1 MKTTRLIICILILS
15 ISAGKLYSQD
25 RVKAGFGVTVVQS
38 QPQYPGGEDSLISFL
53 KNNLRYPQEA
63 KLAWIQGRVFVGFL
77 IDYTGKIKDIKVLSG
92 VNQQLDDE
100 ALRVVHMMPEWIPGK
115 IGETNVDTRYILPI
129 EFVMPKRNK
138 EQQKL
143 FFESKPRCDRIMVRN
158 FFVMGSVICR
168 INIF

>member
-1 MKTTRLIICILILS
+1 MKTTRLIICLLMLS
-15 ISAGKLYSQD
+15 ISVGKLYAQD
-25 RVKAGFGVTVVQS
+25 HVKAGFGVTVVQS
-38 QPQYPGGEDSLISFL
+38 QPQFPGGEDSLISFL

-63 KLAWIQGRVFVGFL
+63 KLAWIHGRVFVGFL

-138 EQQKL
+138 E
-143 FFESKPRCDRIMVRN
+143 
-158 FFVMGSVICR
+158 
-168 INIF
+168 

>member
-1 MKTTRLIICILILS
+1 MKTTRLIICLLVLS
-15 ISAGKLYSQD
+15 TSAGELYAQD

-38 QPQYPGGEDSLISFL
+38 QPQFPGGEDSLISFL

-77 IDYTGKIKDIKVLSG
+77 IDYTGKIKEIKVLSG

-129 EFVMPKRNK
+129 EFIMPKRNK
-138 EQQKL
+138 E
-143 FFESKPRCDRIMVRN
+143 
-158 FFVMGSVICR
+158 
-168 INIF
+168 

>member
-1 MKTTRLIICILILS
+1 MKTTRLIICILILL

-38 QPQYPGGEDSLISFL
+38 QPQFPGGEDSLISFL

-77 IDYTGKIKDIKVLSG
+77 IDYTGKIKDIKVMSG

-100 ALRVVHMMPEWIPGK
+100 ALRVVHMMPEWVPGK

-138 EQQKL
+138 E
-143 FFESKPRCDRIMVRN
+143 
-158 FFVMGSVICR
+158 
-168 INIF
+168 

>member
-38 QPQYPGGEDSLISFL
+38 QPQFPGGEDSLISFL

-138 EQQKL
+138 EQ
-143 FFESKPRCDRIMVRN
+143 
-158 FFVMGSVICR
+158 
-168 INIF
+168 

>member
-25 RVKAGFGVTVVQS
+25 RAKAGFGVTVVQS
-38 QPQYPGGEDSLISFL
+38 QPQFPGGEDSLISFL

-138 EQQKL
+138 E
-143 FFESKPRCDRIMVRN
+143 
-158 FFVMGSVICR
+158 
-168 INIF
+168 